1 MFNLAVVIILSYLVG
16 SIPVSII
23 ISKIVKGIDIRKHGS
38 GNAGGTNVF
47 RVLGWKYGVLTIS
60 LDATKGMIAVV
71 LIARLYL
78 GDFPFP
84 NATPFDD
91 FTLVQIFAG
100 MSAVFGHIWS
110 IFAEFKG
117 GKGIA
122 TGLGFLITLITIDML
137 LALAVFVI
145 VVTLSRYI
153 SLGSVSAALSIP
165 IIMVIR
171 ENVFHVDIAGYH
183 TILPFVIAVA
193 LLVTYT
199 HRANINRLLNGV
211 ENRISLSK
219 KSARK

>member
-23 ISKIVKGIDIRKHGS
+23 ISKLVKGIDIRKHGS
-38 GNAGGTNVF
+38 GNAGGANVF
-47 RVLGWKYGVLTIS
+47 RVLGWKYGVLTIL
-60 LDATKGMIAVV
+60 LDATKGVIAVV

-91 FTLVQIFAG
+91 FTLIQIFAG
-100 MSAVFGHIWS
+100 LTAVLGHIWS
-110 IFAEFKG
+110 VFADFKG

-145 VVTLSRYI
+145 VVSLSRYI

-165 IIMVIR
+165 IIMVVR
-171 ENVFHVDIAGYH
+171 ENIFNVDIAGYH
-183 TILPFVIAVA
+183 TILPFVILVS

-199 HRANINRLLNGV
+199 HRANINRLFKGV
-211 ENRISLSK
+211 ESRISLSK
-219 KSARK
+219 KSKQK

>member
-23 ISKIVKGIDIRKHGS
+23 ISKIVRGIDIRQHGS
-38 GNAGGTNVF
+38 GNAGGSNVF
-47 RVLGWKYGVLTIS
+47 RVLGWKYGVLTIL
-60 LDATKGMIAVV
+60 LDATKGAIAVV

-100 MSAVFGHIWS
+100 LTAVLGHIWS
-110 IFAEFKG
+110 IFADFKG

-145 VVTLSRYI
+145 VVSLSRYI

-165 IIMVIR
+165 IIMVVR
-171 ENVFHVDIAGYH
+171 ENIFNVDIVGYH
-183 TILPFVIAVA
+183 TILPFVIVVS

-199 HRANINRLLNGV
+199 HRANIDRLFKGV
-211 ENRISLSK
+211 ESRISLSK
-219 KSARK
+219 KGTQK

>member
-1 MFNLAVVIILSYLVG
+1 MT
-16 SIPVSII
+16 
-23 ISKIVKGIDIRKHGS
+23 IV
-38 GNAGGTNVF
+38 
-47 RVLGWKYGVLTIS
+47 

-71 LIARLYL
+71 FIARLYL

-84 NATPFDD
+84 NSTPFDD

-100 MSAVFGHIWS
+100 LSAVFGHIWS

-145 VVTLSRYI
+145 VVSLSRYI

-183 TILPFVIAVA
+183 TILPFVILVA

-199 HRANINRLLNGV
+199 HRANISRLIKGV

-219 KSARK
+219 KSAQK